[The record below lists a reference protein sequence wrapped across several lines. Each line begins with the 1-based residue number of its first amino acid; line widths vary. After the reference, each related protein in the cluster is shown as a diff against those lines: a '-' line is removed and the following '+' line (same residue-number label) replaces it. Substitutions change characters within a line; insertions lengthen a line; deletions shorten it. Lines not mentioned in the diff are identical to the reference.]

1 MVTFAVYWEDSEF
14 QALKAG
20 RISGAMYQRSEE
32 TNDTKI

>member
-20 RISGAMYQRSEE
+20 RMGAMYQRVGGDE
-32 TNDTKI
+32 